1 MPLTP
6 EEIQQFIADDS
17 TSERKVFA
25 KVGERYYEGDHDI
38 RNYRVF
44 FYDSNG
50 DIQEDKDSSNI
61 RISHPFFTE
70 LVDQE
75 VQYMTSGDRFVT
87 SENDKLQAELDEYFD
102 DDFRSELN
110 EVLTCTVSDG
120 FGYMYAYTGSDGRLK
135 FESADSIGVVEVRA
149 KDTDDNA
156 DYIIYWYIDRI
167 DKGKKLIKRI
177 QVWDT
182 EQTYYYVQVEE
193 GTVELDETQE
203 LNPRPHVIY
212 EEGGDEYYRSLGF
225 IPFFRLDNNR
235 KQFSALRPIKD
246 LIDDYD
252 LMSCALSNNLQDFT
266 QALYVVKG
274 FQGDNLDEL
283 TANIKAKKRIGVSP
297 EGDVE
302 IRTVDIPYE
311 ARKVKLELD
320 ERNIYRF
327 GMGLNSAQVGD
338 GNITNVVIKSRY
350 ALLDLKCNKLEIRLK
365 QFMRKLIK
373 IVLDE
378 INDKMGTDYRQ
389 KDVNIEFEREVMT
402 NALDNAQIA
411 QVEAQTQQTIVNTIL
426 AAAMNLGDEV
436 VLEQLCTALDLDYDE
451 VREQVPESPEQAL
464 TNAANVLTQS
474 PTEPLVD
481 VGKVEGEGDTVNTDE

>member
-1 MPLTP
+1 MPLKP
-6 EEIQQFIADDS
+6 EEIQQFIQDDA
-17 TSERKVFA
+17 TSERKQFA

-38 RNYRVF
+38 RDYRI
-44 FYDSNG
+44 FYYDANG

-75 VQYMTSGDRFVT
+75 VQYMTSGESFVT
-87 SENDKLQAELDEYFD
+87 SEDDQLQTLLDEYFG
-102 DDFRSELN
+102 DDFRSELS
-110 EVLTCTVSDG
+110 ETLICTVSDG
-120 FGYMYAYTGSDGRLK
+120 FGYMYAYTGADGKLK
-135 FESADSIGVVEVRA
+135 FQNADAIGVIEVRA
-149 KDTDDNA
+149 KDTDDGA
-156 DYIIYWYIDRI
+156 DYVIYWYIDRI

-177 QVWDT
+177 EVWDENET
-182 EQTYYYVQVEE
+182 WYYVQVDDGKIEIDDTKE
-193 GTVELDETQE
+193 I
-203 LNPRPHVIY
+203 NPRPHVIY
-212 EEGGDEYYRSLGF
+212 EENGEEYYRSLGF

-235 KQFSALRPIKD
+235 KQFSALKPIKD

-297 EGDVE
+297 DGDVE

-311 ARKVKLELD
+311 ARQVKLELD
-320 ERNIYRF
+320 EKNIYRF

-365 QFMRKLIK
+365 QFMRKLIQ

-378 INDKMGTDYRQ
+378 INDEQGTDYRQ
-389 KDVNIEFEREVMT
+389 KDVCIEFEREVMT

-411 QVEAQTQQTIVNTIL
+411 QVEAQTQQVIVNTIL

-436 VLEQLCTALDLDYDE
+436 VLEQLCIALDLDYDDIKD
-451 VREQVPESPEQAL
+451 RIPESPEAAV
-464 TNAANVLTQS
+464 TNAATTLIES
-474 PTEPLVD
+474 PTDPI
-481 VGKVEGEGDTVNTDE
+481 EGDTGGMIEDE